1 MRFTDDSL
9 RVECPESIAP
19 KVSVTYF
26 FSNSSA
32 ASEPY
37 SMHEPISGRAGYCS
51 VPFKIPWPGDALQAD
66 AYIRYGEEEVE
77 KFTVRNWAG
86 APNWRIAVDHF
97 FDPELKFLR
106 RTLKTNTESE
116 AFEHAIVRLLNTWRY
131 EGDMARDGPAEE
143 SAHFRRA

>member
-1 MRFTDDSL
+1 
-9 RVECPESIAP
+9 
-19 KVSVTYF
+19 
-26 FSNSSA
+26 
-32 ASEPY
+32 
-37 SMHEPISGRAGYCS
+37 MHEPISGRAGYCS